1 MKTLVLNVDRD
12 DDFGRKAKV
21 TSPIIGLKD
30 NIDAANKLGQ
40 SDPEDSDLN
49 AIFSAIATY
58 KQLKD
63 EDKQVEIA
71 TICGHIHVGIKSD
84 EILAEQ
90 LEKVIEK
97 TGATEVILL
106 SDGAE
111 DEHIL
116 PIIQSRIKITS
127 VKRVSIKQSKELEDA
142 YYRIL
147 KLLGDEKVL
156 KQFVLPVALVL
167 IVWSIFVWLDMTRAG
182 FGAMLLLLGSY
193 LLIRV
198 YRLERRIV
206 SIWDE
211 IKSGFLTGKISIY
224 TSILAIMFIAAGGV
238 LTYYST
244 IDYVTTSNINPD
256 IELIPIL
263 YFVSNMVWAIVIAG
277 MLIVFGRVV
286 DTYAKDKKNPW
297 RYWIVPFSLL
307 TFGFITSAVTGALY
321 KALLNM
327 PNSFTIEPFTY
338 PTFIGFTTTGIL
350 IGIIGAVTNHY
361 VKEMYFTENMKIEIE
376 KETATLVEKN

>member
-21 TSPIIGLKD
+21 SSPIIGLKD

-63 EDKQVEIA
+63 EGKNVEIA
-71 TICGHIHVGIKSD
+71 TICGHIQVGIKSD
-84 EILAEQ
+84 EILAKQ
-90 LEKVIEK
+90 LEEALQRSS
-97 TGATEVILL
+97 ATDVILL

-116 PIIQSRIKITS
+116 PIVQSRIKITS

-147 KLLGDEKVL
+147 KLLGDEKVM
-156 KQFVLPVALVL
+156 KQFILPVALVL
-167 IVWSIFVWLDMTRAG
+167 ILWSLFVLLDQTRAG
-182 FGAMLLLLGSY
+182 FASTLLLLGGY
-193 LLIRV
+193 MLIRV
-198 YRLERRIV
+198 YQWEKRILAV
-206 SIWDE
+206 WDE
-211 IKSGFLTGKISIY
+211 VKSGFLTGKISIY
-224 TSILAIMFIAAGGV
+224 TSLLAIVFLAAGGV
-238 LTYYST
+238 LAYYST
-244 IDYVTTSNINPD
+244 LNYIPESHINPGN
-256 IELIPIL
+256 ELVPIL
-263 YFVSNMVWAIVIAG
+263 YFVSNVIWSVVIAG
-277 MLIVFGRVV
+277 MLIVFGRIV

-307 TFGFITSAVTGALY
+307 TFGFITYAVTFVLY
-321 KALLNM
+321 KSLEEW
-327 PNSFTIEPFTY
+327 PKFITDPFSSSS
-338 PTFIGFTTTGIL
+338 FIGYASTGIV
-350 IGIIGAVTNHY
+350 IAIIGVVTNHY
-361 VKEMYFTENMKIEIE
+361 IKEVYLTESIETEIE
-376 KETATLVEKN
+376 KEITTLVEKN